1 MKLKTL
7 ALTALLSFAAAPVM
21 AADCTIE
28 IEGND
33 MMQFNTKEISVS
45 KSCDEVTIN
54 MKHVGNLPK
63 AAMGHNV
70 VIAKASDAQAIA
82 TEAAAAGPANDYWN
96 KDDERIVAHTDMVGG
111 GETTSTT
118 FKPADLAEGEEYN
131 FFCTFPGHFAI
142 MKGNVVLVD

>member
-7 ALTALLSFAAAPVM
+7 ALTALLSFAAAPAM
-21 AADCTIE
+21 AADCAIDIE
-28 IEGND
+28 AND

-54 MKHVGNLPK
+54 LKHVGNLPK

-70 VIAKASDAQAIA
+70 VVSKAADAQAIA
-82 TEAAAAGPANDYWN
+82 TEAAAAGPANDYLN
-96 KDDERIVAHTDMVGG
+96 KDDERIVAHTDMIGG
-111 GETTSTT
+111 GETSSTT
-118 FKPADLAEGEEYN
+118 FKPADLAEGEEYT

>member
-21 AADCTIE
+21 DADCTIE

-33 MMQFNTKEISVS
+33 DTQFNVKEIEVS

-54 MKHVGNLPK
+54 FKHVGNLPK

-70 VIAKASDAQAIA
+70 VVSKVADAQAISA
-82 TEAAAAGPANDYWN
+82 EAAAAGPANDYLN
-96 KDDERIVAHTDMVGG
+96 TDDERIVAHTAMVGG
-111 GETTSTT
+111 GEETSTT
-118 FKPADLAEGEEYN
+118 FKPADLDDGEDYT

-142 MKGNVVLVD
+142 MKGDIKLVD

>member
-7 ALTALLSFAAAPVM
+7 ALTAVLSFAAAPVM

-33 MMQFNTKEISVS
+33 AMQYNVKEIEVS

-54 MKHVGNLPK
+54 LKHVGNLPK

-70 VIAKASDAQAIA
+70 VVSKVADAQAIA
-82 TEAAAAGPANDYWN
+82 TEAAAAGPSKDYLN
-96 KDDERIVAHTDMVGG
+96 EDDDRIVAHTDMVGG
-111 GETTSTT
+111 GEETSTT
-118 FKPADLAEGEEYN
+118 FNVADLEDGEDYT

-142 MKGNVVLVD
+142 MKGDIKLVD

>member
-7 ALTALLSFAAAPVM
+7 ALTTLVSFAAAPVM

-33 MMQFNTKEISVS
+33 AMQFNFKEIAVS

-54 MKHVGNLPK
+54 FKHVGNLPK

-70 VIAKASDAQAIA
+70 VVFKVTDAQAIS
-82 TEAAAAGPANDYWN
+82 TEAAAAGPVNDYLN
-96 KDDERIVAHTDMVGG
+96 TDDERIVAHTAMVGG
-111 GETTSTT
+111 GEETSTT
-118 FKPADLAEGEEYN
+118 FKPADLDDGEDYA
-131 FFCTFPGHFAI
+131 FFCTFQATLPS
-142 MKGNVVLVD
+142 

>member
-7 ALTALLSFAAAPVM
+7 ALTALLSFAAAPAM
-21 AADCTIE
+21 AAECTVE

-33 MMQFNTKEISVS
+33 MMQFNTKEVAIS
-45 KSCDEVTIN
+45 KSCEEVTIN
-54 MKHVGNLPK
+54 FKHVGNLPK

-70 VIAKASDAQAIA
+70 VISKTADAQAIA
-82 TEAAAAGPANDYWN
+82 TEAAAAGPAKDYLN
-96 KDDERIVAHTDMVGG
+96 TDDERIVAYTAMIGG
-111 GETTSTT
+111 GESTSATV
-118 FKPADLAEGEEYN
+118 KPADLTDGEYS

>member
-1 MKLKTL
+1 MKFKTL
-7 ALTALLSFAAAPVM
+7 ALTALLSFVAAPVM
-21 AADCTIE
+21 AADCTID

-33 MMQFNTKEISVS
+33 AMQFNVKEIEVS

-70 VIAKASDAQAIA
+70 VVSKAADAQAIA
-82 TEAAAAGPANDYWN
+82 TGAAAAGPAKDYL
-96 KDDERIVAHTDMVGG
+96 DVEDARIVAYSEMIGG
-111 GETTSTT
+111 GETTSAT
-118 FKPADLAEGEEYN
+118 FKPADLADGEEYT

-142 MKGNVVLVD
+142 MKGSVKLVD

>member
-7 ALTALLSFAAAPVM
+7 ALTALLSFAAAPAM
-21 AADCTIE
+21 AAECTVE

-33 MMQFNTKEISVS
+33 MMQYNTKEISVS

-54 MKHVGNLPK
+54 FKHVGNLPK

-70 VIAKASDAQAIA
+70 VISKAADAQAIA
-82 TEAAAAGPANDYWN
+82 TEAAAAGPAKDYLN
-96 KDDERIVAHTDMVGG
+96 TEDERIVAHTEMVGG

-118 FKPADLAEGEEYN
+118 FKPADLADGEEYN

>member
-1 MKLKTL
+1 MKFKTL
-7 ALTALLSFAAAPVM
+7 ALAALLSFGAAPAM
-21 AADCTIE
+21 AAECTIE

-33 MMQFNTKEISVS
+33 AMQYNVKEIEVS

-54 MKHVGNLPK
+54 LKHVGNLPK

-70 VIAKASDAQAIA
+70 VVSKVADAQAIA
-82 TEAAAAGPANDYWN
+82 TEAAAAGPANDYLN
-96 KDDERIVAHTDMVGG
+96 KEDERIVAHTDMVGG

-118 FKPADLAEGEEYN
+118 LKVADLVEGEDYT

-142 MKGNVVLVD
+142 MKGDVKLVD

>member
-1 MKLKTL
+1 MKFKTL
-7 ALTALLSFAAAPVM
+7 ALAALLSFGAAPAM
-21 AADCTIE
+21 AAECTIE

-33 MMQFNTKEISVS
+33 AMQYNVKEIEVS

-54 MKHVGNLPK
+54 FKHVGNLPK

-70 VIAKASDAQAIA
+70 VVSKVADAQAIA
-82 TEAAAAGPANDYWN
+82 TEAAAAGPANDYLN
-96 KDDERIVAHTDMVGG
+96 KEDERIVAATDMVGG

-118 FKPADLAEGEEYN
+118 LKVADLVEGEDYT

-142 MKGNVVLVD
+142 MKGDVKLVD

>member
-7 ALTALLSFAAAPVM
+7 ALTALLSFAAAPAM
-21 AADCTIE
+21 AAECTVE

-33 MMQFNTKEISVS
+33 MMQYNTKEISVS

-54 MKHVGNLPK
+54 FKHVGNLPK

-70 VIAKASDAQAIA
+70 VISKAADAQAIA
-82 TEAAAAGPANDYWN
+82 TEAAAAGPAKDYLN
-96 KDDERIVAHTDMVGG
+96 TEDERIVAHTAMVGG

-118 FKPADLAEGEEYN
+118 FKPADLADGEEYN